1 MIDYIQDVVSKE
13 LNLSER
19 VIRNLHH
26 IILTSIDNPNAGVYW
41 KENILISGSMHRPP
55 EYFFVEDEMRELL
68 D

>member
-26 IILTSIDNPNAGVYW
+26 IILTSIDNPNAGVYR
-41 KENILISGSMHRPP
+41 KANVLISGSMHRPSG
-55 EYFFVEDEMRELL
+55 YFFVEDEMRELL